1 MVTIE
6 PQASP
11 ARLGLDPKRLGYLD
25 AHLQRY
31 VDDGKFAGTLILVAR
46 HGEVAHFVPTGFS
59 DLARRTPIKRDTI
72 FRIYSMSKPITSI
85 ALMQLYE
92 RGLMQIDDPV
102 EKYIPEFANL
112 QVYSM
117 GTYPNFITRRP
128 DRAMTIRDLLSHQS
142 GLTYGFL
149 ARTNVDA
156 AYRELEVDAGGA
168 PRTLRGMIEALAN
181 LPLEFS
187 PGSRWNYS
195 VATDVC
201 GYLVEVISGK
211 RFDDYL
217 QANIFDPLGMID
229 TGFHVPAAK
238 QSRLAANYSVNA
250 AGTLRLESTGAVAP
264 LNLVDDPPTS
274 TYLQPPT
281 YLSGGG
287 GLASTATD
295 YFRFAQALCNDGELD
310 GVRIIGRKTL
320 ELMTSNHLPDGTD
333 LMHHAEG
340 RWAET
345 TFKGIG
351 FGLGFSVT
359 LDPAQAQVSG
369 TPGEFAWGG
378 AASTAFWVDPIE
390 DLVVVF
396 MTQLM
401 PSSQYNI
408 RRELRSIVYSA
419 LTD

>member
-1 MVTIE
+1 MVTAE
-6 PQASP
+6 PTLSP
-11 ARLGLDPKRLGYLD
+11 AELGLDAKRLSYLD

-31 VDDGKFAGTLILVAR
+31 VDEGRLAGTLVLVAR
-46 HGEVAHFVPTGFS
+46 RGEIGHFAAAG
-59 DLARRTPIKRDTI
+59 LADIARKTPMKRDTI

-102 EKYIPEFANL
+102 EKYIPEFAGL
-112 QVYSM
+112 RVYTM
-117 GTYPNFITRRP
+117 GTHPAFMTRP
-128 DRAMTIRDLLSHQS
+128 TNRAMTVRDLLSHQS

-156 AYRELEVDAGGA
+156 AYRELEVDAGGK
-168 PRTLRGMIEALAN
+168 PRTLKGMIDALAS

-187 PGSRWNYS
+187 PGESWNYS

-201 GYLVEVISGK
+201 GYLVDVISGQ

-217 QANIFDPLGMID
+217 QANIFGPLGMVD

-238 QSRLAANYSVNA
+238 QPRLAANYSVSA
-250 AGTLRLESTGAVAP
+250 AGTLRLESTGGIAP
-264 LNLVDDPPTS
+264 LNLVDDPATS
-274 TYLQPPT
+274 TYLKPPT

-287 GLASTATD
+287 GLVSTATD
-295 YFRFAQALCNDGELD
+295 YFRFAQALCNEGEFE
-310 GVRIIGRKTL
+310 GTRIIGRKTL
-320 ELMTSNHLPDGTD
+320 ELMTSNHLPGGAD
-333 LMHHAEG
+333 LMHHALG

-345 TFKGIG
+345 TFSGIG

-359 LDPAQAQVSG
+359 LDPAQAQISG

-390 DLVVVF
+390 GLVVVF

-401 PSSQYNI
+401 PSTQYNI

>member
-1 MVTIE
+1 MVTAE
-6 PQASP
+6 PVSP
-11 ARLGLDPKRLGYLD
+11 AAVGLNTTRLRYLD
-25 AHLQRY
+25 QHLHGY
-31 VDDGKFAGTLILVAR
+31 VDAGKFAGTLVLVAR
-46 HGEVAHFVPTGFS
+46 QGQVAHFQPCGLA
-59 DLARRTPIKRDTI
+59 DLERKTPMAHDTI

-92 RGLMQIDDPV
+92 RGLVQIDDPV

-112 QVYSM
+112 RVYSM
-117 GTYPNFITRRP
+117 GAYPNFITRRT
-128 DRAMTIRDLLSHQS
+128 DRAMTVRDLLSHQS

-156 AYRELEVDAGGA
+156 AYREVEIDAGGK
-168 PRTLRGMIEALAN
+168 PRTLKGMIDALAT

-187 PGSRWNYS
+187 PGESWNYS

-201 GYLVEVISGK
+201 GYLVEVISGQ

-217 QANIFDPLGMID
+217 EQNIFSPLGMVD
-229 TGFHVPAAK
+229 TGFHVPAHK
-238 QSRLAANYSVNA
+238 KSRLAANYSVNA
-250 AGTLRLESTGAVAP
+250 AGVLRLESTGGKAA
-264 LNLVDDPPTS
+264 LNLVDDPTTS
-274 TYLQPPT
+274 PYLKPPT

-287 GLASTATD
+287 GLVSTATD
-295 YFRFAQALCNDGELD
+295 YWRFAQALCDGGELD

-320 ELMTSNHLPDGTD
+320 ELMTSNHLPDDKD
-333 LMHHAEG
+333 LMHHALG

-345 TFKGIG
+345 TFNGIG

-359 LDPAQAQVSG
+359 MDPAQAQVSG
-369 TPGEFAWGG
+369 TPGEFSWGG
-378 AASTAFWVDPIE
+378 AASTTFWIDPIE
-390 DLVVVF
+390 ELVVVF

-408 RRELRSIVYSA
+408 RRELRAIIYSA